1 MENSKITN
9 KYFRYVFESELIQR
23 HLTIVS
29 RGVAIKNVPSVKEL
43 KEIKFPVPSI
53 EDQKQIVQ
61 SIESKFS
68 VIDKV
73 EETVNQSL
81 IKAEKLRKS
90 ILKSAFEGK
99 LVQSEHL

>member
-1 MENSKITN
+1 M
-9 KYFRYVFESELIQR
+9 
-23 HLTIVS
+23 
-29 RGVAIKNVPSVKEL
+29 
-43 KEIKFPVPSI
+43 PVPYTSETEQI
-53 EDQKQIVQ
+53 KIVQ

-73 EETVNQSL
+73 EEVVNQSL

-99 LVQSEHL
+99 LVKVEKVK

>member
-1 MENSKITN
+1 M
-9 KYFRYVFESELIQR
+9 
-23 HLTIVS
+23 
-29 RGVAIKNVPSVKEL
+29 
-43 KEIKFPVPSI
+43 
-53 EDQKQIVQ
+53 

-90 ILKSAFEGK
+90 ILKSAFEGR
-99 LVQSEHL
+99 LVKIEAL